1 MPLATFTQKSAK
13 LGKFIS
19 IDVGLFISRCFLCSD
34 IISRLGIFTRKLGRK
49 TRNLGG
55 KKRNLAKNCSKHFS
69 ALDNMARP
77 CKTIQNLYKFIRLGF
92 FFGPRHLCWESK
104 EKTPTGWLGTFFC
117 RAEFVGMFL
126 VTAAIGI
133 YSGMALFG
141 STSRHWSEKVWD
153 VWFCHCECS
162 FKFATIMSF
171 VPAHLHSSM
180 IHFNWC
186 VKFVFT
192 SERFCS
198 QTPDVGNV
206 EYSLFFFERWS
217 NSYMVQL
224 KISRANHQSLG
235 QHNSGREASMLHQPL
250 NGNVSF
256 IDEIQLCAPQ
266 ESVQHVPFW
275 KP

>member
-13 LGKFIS
+13 LGKFIY

-141 STSRHWSEKVWD
+141 STSRH
-153 VWFCHCECS
+153 
-162 FKFATIMSF
+162 
-171 VPAHLHSSM
+171 
-180 IHFNWC
+180 
-186 VKFVFT
+186 
-192 SERFCS
+192 
-198 QTPDVGNV
+198 
-206 EYSLFFFERWS
+206 
-217 NSYMVQL
+217 
-224 KISRANHQSLG
+224 
-235 QHNSGREASMLHQPL
+235 
-250 NGNVSF
+250 
-256 IDEIQLCAPQ
+256 
-266 ESVQHVPFW
+266 
-275 KP
+275 